1 MAITTPTQ
9 SDEGR
14 RKSSESVVTLL
25 TAVGGAGSDVSVAGV
40 LSSSTAFSSSA
51 FFSGVTVVM
60 RVPMAKAGLESFI
73 KSSLLAMAGAGGKKK
88 KKVYA
93 KTAKIGKN
101 KTKITKDFILVS
113 VQSVQL

>member
-25 TAVGGAGSDVSVAGV
+25 TGVGGAGSDVSVAGV

-88 KKVYA
+88 VYA

>member
-25 TAVGGAGSDVSVAGV
+25 TGVGGAGSDVSVAGV

-88 KKVYA
+88 KCKS
-93 KTAKIGKN
+93 AKIGKN

>member
-25 TAVGGAGSDVSVAGV
+25 TGVGGAGSDVSVAGV

-88 KKVYA
+88 KVYA